1 MSFWRQAAAVF
12 AKEWVDALRD
22 RRTLLTVLL
31 SSVAIGPAVLVVLSL
46 LVAGQEQRA
55 EQRELVLAGAA
66 QAPTLVNHLERQT
79 WRVREA
85 PPDWPAQ
92 LRDKRL
98 GEPVLVVPADFEAA
112 LQRGDMPVLEVFSS
126 SANPRAERGVAR
138 VERLLQGFAQE
149 QVTLRLV
156 HRGVAPALLQPV
168 QVQPRDVADPAA
180 RSAQLMS
187 LIPFFV
193 LIAVLYGALNAALD
207 TTAGER
213 ERGSLEP
220 LLMNPVSRA
229 ALVAGKWGAVA
240 AVAVLIAA
248 LGAFSF
254 LPGQWLLKSETL
266 SAMFRFGAGEA
277 LAFVLIALPLAG
289 ALSALLMAIAIR
301 CKSFKEAQA
310 NATVLVLAMSMLPLL
325 SLFQQEGD
333 TAWQW
338 WLPGL
343 AQSALMGRVLKGE
356 PLLWAQWLP
365 ATAVCGVLAAVALA
379 YVARVLGRAAL
390 DR

>member
-1 MSFWRQAAAVF
+1 MNPWRQAWAVF

-55 EQRELVLAGAA
+55 EQRELVVAGAEH
-66 QAPTLVNHLERQT
+66 APSLRNHLERQT
-79 WRVREA
+79 YALREA
-85 PPDWPAQ
+85 PADWLAQ
-92 LRDKRL
+92 LRDNRL
-98 GEPVLVVPADFEAA
+98 GDPVVVVPEGFEAA
-112 LQRGDMPVLEVFSS
+112 LVRGDAPVLEIYSNA
-126 SANPRAERGVAR
+126 ANPRAERGVAR
-138 VERLLQGFAQE
+138 VERLLQGFSQE
-149 QVTLRLV
+149 QATLRLV
-156 HRGVAPALLQPV
+156 LRGVSPALLQPLRV
-168 QVQPRDVADPAA
+168 ETRDIADPAS

-220 LLMNPVSRA
+220 LLMNPLSRA
-229 ALVAGKWGAVA
+229 ALVAGKWAAVA

-266 SAMFRFGAGEA
+266 AAMFRFGMVEA

-301 CKSFKEAQA
+301 CRSFKEAQA
-310 NATVLVLAMSMLPLL
+310 NATVVVLAMSMLPLV
-325 SLFQQEGD
+325 SLFSQEGEA
-333 TAWQW
+333 AWHW
-338 WLPGL
+338 WVPGL

-356 PLLWAQWLP
+356 PLLWAQWVP
-365 ATAVCGVLAAVALA
+365 ATLACALLAALSLG
-379 YVARVLGRAAL
+379 YVARRLGRAAL
-390 DR
+390 DH